1 MKKQYI
7 HVNEL
12 DDIYNRLGFAN
23 NVLVCVHQALA
34 EGPDNPEGHID
45 AVYGVSD
52 YIHGLLKEMGEILG
66 YEEGKA

>member
-23 NVLVCVHQALA
+23 NVLVCVHHALA
-34 EGPDNPEGHID
+34 EGPDNPERHI
-45 AVYGVSD
+45 
-52 YIHGLLKEMGEILG
+52 KEIGEIMG
-66 YEEGKA
+66 YSYG